1 MRMQPYVIRRFSVV
15 LGVLLAVPL
24 SVFCS
29 NVPCWH
35 AHGAP
40 LHGCPTQHRNVDWLR
55 GAGGYF

>member
-1 MRMQPYVIRRFSVV
+1 MKTYVIRRFSVV

-29 NVPCWH
+29 NVPCWRTH
-35 AHGAP
+35 STQ
-40 LHGCPTQHRNVDWLR
+40 LHGCPMQHRNVDFLR